1 LTHTPPSLLHRLR
14 EAAPDADA
22 WRQFDA
28 LYRPLLAAWLRRYAL
43 QPHDADDIVQEI
55 LQAVAAELPQ
65 FHYDATRGHF
75 RSWLRQVMVNRLREF
90 WRAQKR
96 DRAFVQ
102 ALVDQLEDPAS
113 DLSRLWDREHDQHV
127 LQGLLRQLEPDFAP
141 LTWQAF
147 QRLMAGDEPRAVA
160 AALGLSVNAVFLAKS
175 RILKRLRDAAEDLT
189 G

>member
-1 LTHTPPSLLHRLR
+1 LTQTPASLLHRLR
-14 EAAPDADA
+14 EASPAADA
-22 WRQFDA
+22 WRQFDD
-28 LYRPLLAAWLRRYAL
+28 LYRPLLAAWLRRYSL
-43 QPHDADDIVQEI
+43 QPHDADDLVQDI

-65 FHYDATRGHF
+65 FHYDASRGHF
-75 RSWLRQVMVNRLREF
+75 RGWLRQVMVNRLRVF

-102 ALVDQLEDPAS
+102 TLVDQLEDPAS

-147 QRLMAGDEPRAVA
+147 QRLLAGDEPRAVA
-160 AALGLSVNAVFLAKS
+160 TGLGLSLNAVFLAKS
-175 RILKRLRDAAEDLT
+175 RILKRLRDAAADLT